1 MHPKQKIAT
10 NLKKKK
16 EKKIETML
24 SKRLK
29 ILYENLKIYIHIQN
43 DLFDFNNNDRKGLQN
58 LNDLI

>member
-1 MHPKQKIAT
+1 MHPKQKITT
-10 NLKKKK
+10 NLEKK
-16 EKKIETML
+16 KKIETML

-29 ILYENLKIYIHIQN
+29 ILYENLKIYIPIQN